1 MLSPQ
6 ISTFKTYGYS
16 KAFCQSKESIALLMA
31 VRMAP
36 LFIYYV
42 EDYKITIF
50 FFFAQVSY
58 LLSILNYNYSFYSIH
73 ALETNIFMLNYKP
86 FI

>member
-50 FFFAQVSY
+50 FFFCTGK
-58 LLSILNYNYSFYSIH
+58 LLIIH
-73 ALETNIFMLNYKP
+73 FKL
-86 FI
+86 